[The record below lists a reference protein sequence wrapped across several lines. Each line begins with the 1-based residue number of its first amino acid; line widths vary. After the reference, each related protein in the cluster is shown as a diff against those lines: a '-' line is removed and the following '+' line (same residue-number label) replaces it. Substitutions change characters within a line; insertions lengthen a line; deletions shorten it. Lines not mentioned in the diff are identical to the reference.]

1 MSLDPLTIDGA
12 VAVVT
17 GGAGGIGKGIVR
29 ALLAKG
35 ATVVIADVEEP
46 ALDAAVAQMTSIL
59 FDTQAVRRLLKAGR
73 GCVTGPFTVSL
84 RGRGGKIDGSANA
97 LPRKN
102 TSGSG
107 PRPVGLMVDT
117 YDHGLDE

>member
-35 ATVVIADVEEP
+35 ATVVVADVEEP
-46 ALDAAVAQMTSIL
+46 ALDAAVAQMTGLGAVEGVLCDVSD
-59 FDTQAVRRLLKAGR
+59 FDSVVALADQVFAV
-73 GCVTGPFTVSL
+73 
-84 RGRGGKIDGSANA
+84 
-97 LPRKN
+97 
-102 TSGSG
+102 
-107 PRPVGLMVDT
+107 
-117 YDHGLDE
+117 HGLSLIHI

>member
-46 ALDAAVAQMTSIL
+46 ALDAAVAQMTGLGKS
-59 FDTQAVRRLLKAGR
+59 A
-73 GCVTGPFTVSL
+73 TVS
-84 RGRGGKIDGSANA
+84 
-97 LPRKN
+97 
-102 TSGSG
+102 
-107 PRPVGLMVDT
+107 
-117 YDHGLDE
+117 

>member
-46 ALDAAVAQMTSIL
+46 ALDAAVASPSL
-59 FDTQAVRRLLKAGR
+59 Y
-73 GCVTGPFTVSL
+73 GP
-84 RGRGGKIDGSANA
+84 
-97 LPRKN
+97 
-102 TSGSG
+102 
-107 PRPVGLMVDT
+107 
-117 YDHGLDE
+117 

>member
-46 ALDAAVAQMTSIL
+46 ALDAAVAQMTSL
-59 FDTQAVRRLLKAGR
+59 GAVEGVLCDVSDFDSVDS
-73 GCVTGPFTVSL
+73 SL
-84 RGRGGKIDGSANA
+84 G
-97 LPRKN
+97 
-102 TSGSG
+102 
-107 PRPVGLMVDT
+107 M
-117 YDHGLDE
+117 